1 MPIGN
6 WGSFLKC
13 FKPQRNRIGLGAV
26 FALLRRLDP
35 CGNFFVSL
43 DFFWEGT
50 EAVFNSVLRILVL
63 GGSRAF
69 RTTPQVPKGWPS
81 WFAGAPNVAS
91 APSGPG
97 FGTFAG

>member
-1 MPIGN
+1 MSARIPIL
-6 WGSFLKC
+6 FFKC
-13 FKPQRNRIGLGAV
+13 TRLIYAEIQMGFWIG
-26 FALLRRLDP
+26 
-35 CGNFFVSL
+35 
-43 DFFWEGT
+43 
-50 EAVFNSVLRILVL
+50 

-81 WFAGAPNVAS
+81 WFAGAPHVAS